1 MLSLSFRYTV
11 EFTPTDTEEVPE
23 VCVAVLSAKGPPLTK
38 DRMLLLSFTYTV
50 NIHTYRHRGGARGV
64 RGGAQC
70 KWPVPRR
77 AESQRCACT
86 QHGRAAGSML

>member
-1 MLSLSFRYTV
+1 M
-11 EFTPTDTEEVPE
+11 
-23 VCVAVLSAKGPPLTK
+23 CVAVLSAKGPPLTK